1 MPVAT
6 YLHEVRY
13 SAGLSFE
20 EPNPFGHL
28 RPHIIGDIAIVPLG
42 TIAMI
47 TGPGYDGTYNEAKEY
62 NIYINADGQVCVDF
76 VRNVMHRYWEN
87 IFTDLNRNTLY
98 SYQSFSVVGYY
109 PHADVAVN
117 YFGSYNPVLLGLGWY
132 TIGTTYSYY
141 EEYQGPGVPYGWS
154 SRVFRVQYPFRIGI
168 LKRGRDWWRWREVAS
183 VPHTAGTVYFVDGS
197 SLANGVIL
205 IKQYGITNTPP
216 LYHEDDYS
224 YFYIKLYSTHAYCPI
239 TDEVREIFVADL

>member
-1 MPVAT
+1 VPVAT
-6 YLHEVRY
+6 YLHEVTY
-13 SAGLSFE
+13 SAWLSFE

-28 RPHIIGDIAIVPLG
+28 RPHIIGGIAIVPLG

-47 TGPGYDGTYNEAKEY
+47 TGPGYSLYDGTYKEAKEY

-76 VRNVMHRYWEN
+76 VRNVMYRHREG

-98 SYQSFSVVGYY
+98 SYQSFSVVGDK
-109 PHADVAVN
+109 HFIGATVN

-132 TIGTTYSYY
+132 TIGTTLSYY
-141 EEYQGPGVPYGWS
+141 GGTGVPYG

-168 LKRGRDWWRWREVAS
+168 LKRGRDWWGWREVAS
-183 VPHTAGTVYFVDGS
+183 VPHTAGTAYFV

-205 IKQYGITNTPP
+205 IMQYGITNTPP
-216 LYHEDDYS
+216 LYDDPRLH
-224 YFYIKLYSTHAYCPI
+224 FYIKLYSTHAYCPI

>member
-1 MPVAT
+1 VPVAT
-6 YLHEVRY
+6 YLHGVTY
-13 SAGLSFE
+13 SAWLSFE

-28 RPHIIGDIAIVPLG
+28 RPQIIGDIAIVPLG

-109 PHADVAVN
+109 PYAQVTVN
-117 YFGSYNPVLLGLGWY
+117 YLGSYNPVLLGLGTY

-141 EEYQGPGVPYGWS
+141 DEYYGGS

-183 VPHTAGTVYFVDGS
+183 VPHTAGTAYFVDGS

-216 LYHEDDYS
+216 LYLDGTGIYGS
-224 YFYIKLYSTHAYCPI
+224 RFYIKLYSTHAYCPI